1 MMEYYSAIKKNELL
15 PYVISGM
22 NLRNMLRERSQTQE
36 TAYCMILFI
45 YMQYSEKA
53 IIVTESRLVVA
64 RGEVERRMKID
75 F

>member
-64 RGEVERRMKID
+64 RS
-75 F
+75 